1 MTFDLV
7 LFDDLQSISK
17 MAKELGCSNYVIAG
31 DFPSPKE
38 ADELKKR
45 FQQNKELNLK
55 TCKIFSTPS
64 KEIAAYKG
72 KADFTAFFPRDI
84 SSLNFAVN
92 CRDIDLIIHPFSK
105 NELLLD
111 SASARI
117 VAEREIPIAFLFS
130 EFLVLEERERSL
142 LMKNAMISAQF
153 MQKFGCKAF
162 FFSGA
167 RKAQDMRVPEDLAF
181 FAELFCFEK
190 QKITEFMDFEDVFF
204 SGEKNGP

>member
-1 MTFDLV
+1 MPFDLV
-7 LFDDLQSISK
+7 LFDDLPSIGK
-17 MAKELGCSNYVIAG
+17 MAKELGCGNYLIAR

-38 ADELKKR
+38 ADELKRR
-45 FQQNKELNLK
+45 FGQNKELNLK
-55 TCKIFSTPS
+55 ACKIFCAPS
-64 KEIAAYKG
+64 KEISAYRG

-92 CRDIDLIIHPFSK
+92 CKDVDLILHPFSK

-117 VAEREIPIAFLFS
+117 AGERGIPIAFLFS

-153 MQKFGCKAF
+153 MQKFDCKAF
-162 FFSGA
+162 FLSGA
-167 RKAQDMRVPEDLAF
+167 RKAQDMRAPEDMAF
-181 FAELFCFEK
+181 FAELFGFEK
-190 QKITEFMDFEDVFF
+190 EKITSFMDFEDVFF
-204 SGEKNGP
+204 KGEKNV